1 MKRFIPAV
9 LATIGV
15 FACGS
20 NVPASITV
28 TAAEYGDRWPL
39 IADEAKLLCEA
50 PSALI
55 IEVEGARYALNG
67 KALDKGVPRA
77 EPIKKSPDLIAMA
90 DFADR
95 ARTLCPAN

>member
-1 MKRFIPAV
+1 MKRFIPAL
-9 LATIGV
+9 LASIGA

-20 NVPASITV
+20 GAPASITV
-28 TAAEYGDRWPL
+28 TAAEYGERWPL
-39 IADEAKLLCEA
+39 IANEATLYCEA

-55 IEVEGARYALNG
+55 IQVEGARYALNG

-90 DFADR
+90 DFMDR
-95 ARTLCPAN
+95 ARTLCPEN